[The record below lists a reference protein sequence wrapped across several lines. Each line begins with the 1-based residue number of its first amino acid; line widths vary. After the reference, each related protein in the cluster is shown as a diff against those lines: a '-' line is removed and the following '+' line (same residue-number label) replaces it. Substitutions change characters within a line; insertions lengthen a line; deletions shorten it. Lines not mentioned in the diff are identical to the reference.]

1 VDLDTSRPRP
11 PLVPGLVLERLLGRG
26 AHGHVWAA
34 RDAATGDRVAVKVG
48 RRPDDPTSAREP
60 ALLARLEHQHV
71 VRLRNVVDCPDGTRA
86 LVLDLAEGGSL
97 AGLVAARGRL
107 DPGETVT
114 VTVALARTL
123 ADLHARGL
131 VHGDLTPSN
140 VLLTADGRPLLADL
154 GVAGVLGSAE
164 VAVWATPGFADLG
177 PGPAADPVRD
187 VHALGAL
194 VRFCLTGS
202 AGPAAARS
210 EGATLRSAPGAG
222 ALLAVADLCTDA
234 DPARRPDAATV
245 ARLAWDAAP
254 ARPLRPADAAGSP
267 ACGTSSRAEPA
278 GQPDPDQDG
287 ASPHGD
293 TPGDIPGDPSPHAHD
308 VTRRIRASAVAAT
321 TDFDHAVAAARTRRR
336 TRLRRWVRTAALLA
350 AAVTLA
356 GGSVVAAATLFG
368 KDAAADAAGPS
379 DAQVTAT
386 VERLA
391 AHRAAALGAAST
403 TALAAADEPGSPALA
418 ADAALLTRLG
428 QARLRLDGLAFT
440 VTDVR
445 VVDRASR
452 PRETL
457 TVSARVATSAHRQVR
472 RDGTVAARVPAA
484 QARAVRLVLVRTAAG
499 WRVRSASP
507 PAGTG

>member
-1 VDLDTSRPRP
+1 M
-11 PLVPGLVLERLLGRG
+11 PGLVLERLLGQG
-26 AHGHVWAA
+26 AHGRVWAA

-97 AGLVAARGRL
+97 AGLVEARGRL

-123 ADLHARGL
+123 ADLHVRGL
-131 VHGDLTPSN
+131 VHGDLTPAN

-202 AGPAAARS
+202 AVPAAARS
-210 EGATLRSAPGAG
+210 EDATLRSATGAG

-254 ARPLRPADAAGSP
+254 ARPLRPADAAGNG
-267 ACGTSSRAEPA
+267 AGGTSSRAEAA
-278 GQPDPDQDG
+278 GQPDPGQDR
-287 ASPHGD
+287 ASLDGD
-293 TPGDIPGDPSPHAHD
+293 TPGDIPGDIPGDLSPHAHD

-321 TDFDHAVAAARTRRR
+321 TDLERAVTAARSRRR
-336 TRLRRWVRTAALLA
+336 ARLHRWARAAALLA
-350 AAVTLA
+350 AAATLA
-356 GGSVVAAATLFG
+356 GGSVVAAAALFG
-368 KDAAADAAGPS
+368 KDAAADAVGPS
-379 DAQVTAT
+379 DAEVAAT

-391 AHRAAALGAAST
+391 ADRAAALGAAST

-418 ADAALLTRLG
+418 ADAALLTRLR

-445 VVDRASR
+445 VVDRAAR

-457 TVSARVATSAHRQVR
+457 TVSARVATSAHSQVR

-507 PAGTG
+507 PDGTG